1 MDGHPTLVFK
11 PVYKSFRFKTCEAM
25 KGLKAEKNTNSKD
38 NNLFI
43 PNPNVKDGEVV
54 QNPHP
59 DESWKAAMDHD
70 LPELVAFLQHSG
82 YRFVKD
88 ICIDSEVTSQNKCS
102 EENCDL
108 DHNSIS
114 GILSFDAESSSES
127 FAESRDYSS
136 VSSNSTESKVI
147 TEHDCKKDV
156 SEQGGSD
163 DLWIEDGEYFR
174 EIYDG
179 SSDHSTK
186 NTIAETLLLVRR
198 VDTNSFFTQV
208 MLLFDNQCLELIKD
222 VEILFD

>member
-25 KGLKAEKNTNSKD
+25 KGLKAEKNTSSKD

-43 PNPNVKDGEVV
+43 PNPKVEDGEVV

-59 DESWKAAMDHD
+59 GESWKAAMDHD
-70 LPELVAFLQHSG
+70 LPELVAFLQDSG
-82 YRFVKD
+82 YPFVKD
-88 ICIDSEVTSQNKCS
+88 ICIDSEVTSQNKCW

-127 FAESRDYSS
+127 FAETRDYSS
-136 VSSNSTESKVI
+136 VSSNSTESQVI
-147 TEHDCKKDV
+147 TDHDCKKDV
-156 SEQGGSD
+156 SKQSGSD
-163 DLWIEDGEYFR
+163 DLWIEDGREYFR
-174 EIYDG
+174 EIYDT

-186 NTIAETLLLVRR
+186 NAIAETLLLVRQ
-198 VDTNSFFTQV
+198 VDSLIHSFLRLCFY
-208 MLLFDNQCLELIKD
+208 K
-222 VEILFD
+222 